1 MLLPAICSLRFGSPK
16 EEINERLSHT
26 KILILDNGICSF
38 DDHMAD
44 NKTKMK
50 LLKRILGYFTNI
62 WCTRCGERMI
72 ETGYRGWVKCLVCS
86 RKERL
91 GKNKIWQ

>member
-1 MLLPAICSLRFGSPK
+1 
-16 EEINERLSHT
+16 
-26 KILILDNGICSF
+26 
-38 DDHMAD
+38 MAD

-50 LLKRILGYFTNI
+50 LLKRILGFFTNI
-62 WCTRCGERMI
+62 YCVNCGERMI

-91 GKNKIWQ
+91 GKNKD